1 MTQNERDSFNRWLKG
16 IPYEIA
22 FWKSY
27 YGHKNSLE
35 QLFSWSSYGKECLLD
50 NFDIQAYAAL
60 CPGEPR
66 FVDLGCSLS
75 YTFGTEFRSKPV
87 CIERIDPL
95 ATFYNRILD
104 KSRVDRPR
112 IKFGMIENISTI
124 YQAGSIDLIHIRNAL
139 DHCAN
144 PMLGI
149 IESLVC
155 LRDGNGKDGSEGG
168 ILYLH
173 HHRNEA
179 EGEAYRGFHQY
190 NIDSRDGRLVLWNRE
205 VCIDVADALKGIAT
219 VQCSVTE
226 HGHIVAVIQKTGNV
240 PPSMHTPETSARRAA
255 EMLEMAI
262 EAFNSPWFALK
273 YHMAVLTSTL
283 AHPVMRRIPRRL
295 VDTIKTFLAEKH
307 RT

>member
-1 MTQNERDSFNRWLKG
+1 MTHTERDSFNRWLKG

-27 YGHKNSLE
+27 YGHKSSLE
-35 QLFSWSSYGKECLLD
+35 QLFSWSSYGEECQLD
-50 NFDIQAYAAL
+50 NFDIQAYAAS
-60 CPGEPR
+60 CPGKPR

-75 YTFGTEFRSKPV
+75 YTFGTEFPSKPV

-104 KSRVDRPR
+104 KSRIDRPK

-124 YQAGSIDLIHIRNAL
+124 YEPGSIDLIHIRNAL

-149 IESLVC
+149 IECLAC
-155 LRDGNGKDGSEGG
+155 LRNGNNEGAGGG

-190 NIDSRDGRLVLWNRE
+190 NIDSRNGQLVLWNRDA
-205 VCIDVADALKGIAT
+205 CIDVADALKGIAT

-226 HGHIVAVIQKTGNV
+226 HNHIVAVIQKTGNV
-240 PPSMHTPETSARRAA
+240 PPSMHSPEASARRAA
-255 EMLEMAI
+255 EMLEMTI
-262 EAFNSPWFALK
+262 KAFNSPLFALK
-273 YHMAVLTSTL
+273 YHMAVFTSSL

-295 VDTIKTFLAEKH
+295 VDTLKAFLAKRH
-307 RT
+307 HT